1 MRRVLQ
7 DERGMA
13 LAVAIFAMVV
23 VGALVAGAFFAG
35 TQEQR
40 VGENQR
46 RVQTSFGV
54 AEAGAQE
61 TVLSWDP
68 STKNKRPLYC
78 PCVGGDSVPI
88 PSVGADTVAPG
99 GSGRYFGNSYKLGP
113 NIFLIDVTGRDK
125 ASAAGAIAGGGGARQ
140 RIGMITRIAPVDFGI
155 HASLTTQGS
164 VNLTG
169 NADVNG
175 NDQVP
180 TGWTSCDPAGPAQ
193 PGVRDQGGNVTTG
206 GNGAIQGNPPI
217 VNDPT
222 INNSTFTTFGGATF
236 AQLAARATI
245 TVPGGNYSTAPV
257 ANGALCDK
265 TVLTNWGD
273 GMNPLGACASYFPII
288 HATGTITLNNTQ
300 GQGILLVDGDLN
312 IQGSYQFFGIVIIQG
327 DLKTAGGGSTDA
339 HFWGGVMARNAD
351 LSTQNLSGKATLNY
365 SSCSINA
372 VLQATSPISMMRS
385 RGWAQLY

>member
-1 MRRVLQ
+1 MRRVLR

-13 LAVAIFAMVV
+13 LAVAIFALVV

-61 TVLSWDP
+61 RVLAWDP
-68 STKNKRPLYC
+68 GTMNRRPQY
-78 PCVGGDSVPI
+78 PADSVVIGP
-88 PSVGADTVAPG
+88 DTPAPNGTGTYG
-99 GSGRYFGNSYKLGP
+99 GYSYKVGP
-113 NIFLIDVTGRDK
+113 NLFLIDVTGRDR

-155 HASLTTQGS
+155 HASLTTQGIVS
-164 VNLTG
+164 MSG
-169 NADVNG
+169 NTNINGAD
-175 NDQVP
+175 QIP
-180 TGWTSCDPAGPAQ
+180 AGWTGCDPPGPAQ
-193 PGVRDQGGNVTTG
+193 AGIRDNGGNVTETG
-206 GNGAIQGNPPI
+206 NAAVVGTPPV

-222 INNSTFTTFGGATF
+222 VTNNTFTAFGGATY

-245 TVPGGNYSTAPV
+245 TIPAGNYTTAPV
-257 ANGALCDK
+257 ETGGVCDQ

-273 GMNPLGACASYFPII
+273 GENPTAACGSYFPII

-300 GQGILLVDGDLN
+300 GQGILLVDNDLN
-312 IQGSYQFFGIVIIQG
+312 IDGSYQFFGIVIIQG
-327 DLKTAGGGSTDA
+327 DLKTSGGGTSDA
-339 HFWGGVMARNAD
+339 HFWGGVMAKNAD
-351 LSTQNLSGKATLNY
+351 LSTQSLSGKATLNY

-385 RGWAQLY
+385 RGWTQLY